1 MSLEGRYEQVA
12 AELRQVQGE
21 KENLHDE
28 LMMTK
33 DVPLIIKVKAA
44 ECHVNIFTLFH
55 CIVSSQASELT
66 AGAADEGDASEGGT
80 VGAGEAIT
88 H

>member
-33 DVPLIIKVKAA
+33 DMPLIVKVKAA
-44 ECHVNIFTLFH
+44 GCHIGNCLHSVALFPLY
-55 CIVSSQASELT
+55 SLQP
-66 AGAADEGDASEGGT
+66 GQ
-80 VGAGEAIT
+80 
-88 H
+88 